1 MDLRLGWE
9 FNTEQIISFSSC
21 QVYFTFVLIY

>member
-9 FNTEQIISFSSC
+9 FNIEQIISFLSC
-21 QVYFTFVLIY
+21 QVSLAFVSIY